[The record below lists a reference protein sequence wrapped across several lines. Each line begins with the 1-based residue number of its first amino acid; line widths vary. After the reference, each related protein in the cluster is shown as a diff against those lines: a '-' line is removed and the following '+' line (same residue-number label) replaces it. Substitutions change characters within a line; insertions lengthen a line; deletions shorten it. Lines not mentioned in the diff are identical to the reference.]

1 MISIPKQIAAIIQ
14 SAAERACEG
23 LTDPVIVT
31 AEKNKEW
38 EYVSPSAMK
47 FFNMHKKKGSF
58 GYKTCQ
64 EMAQAILQNID
75 PDNEAIDRIDLSQAG
90 QGPPDKAGFF
100 MNIYL
105 KPEFIQAQIRSLY
118 KNETVRL

>member
-90 QGPPDKAGFF
+90 
-100 MNIYL
+100 
-105 KPEFIQAQIRSLY
+105 
-118 KNETVRL
+118 

>member
-1 MISIPKQIAAIIQ
+1 MRNSWTGGSGLQAKAAAPAGGQKGKEAAKPTQKGKGGGKAPKNSNTPQVAMISIPKQLATIIQ

-64 EMAQAILQNID
+64 EMA
-75 PDNEAIDRIDLSQAG
+75 
-90 QGPPDKAGFF
+90 
-100 MNIYL
+100 
-105 KPEFIQAQIRSLY
+105 
-118 KNETVRL
+118 